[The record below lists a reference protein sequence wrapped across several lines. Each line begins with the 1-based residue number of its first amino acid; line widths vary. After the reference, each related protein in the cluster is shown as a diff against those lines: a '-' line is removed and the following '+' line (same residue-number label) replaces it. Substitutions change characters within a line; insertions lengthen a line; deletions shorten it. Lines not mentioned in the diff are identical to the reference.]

1 MLCLNSFIIKTN
13 EIILILRLLEAE
25 IVWLYA
31 YQSLSQVRI
40 LTFQKWLVDTS
51 VICIQNQS
59 NCAWCFTTFF
69 AVSINFLNI
78 SRYFCE
84 DGVSP
89 LWEKWFHCE
98 DLGTQLGP
106 IIKE

>member
-1 MLCLNSFIIKTN
+1 MGVYSRIKPKFFFSGNQQLLINSIVEIKN
-13 EIILILRLLEAE
+13 LIKNLLIFYCQKLSQILPDFKICTRLLHAG
-25 IVWLYA
+25 
-31 YQSLSQVRI
+31 
-40 LTFQKWLVDTS
+40 
-51 VICIQNQS
+51 
-59 NCAWCFTTFF
+59 FTCTLQLI
-69 AVSINFLNI
+69 AVSVDFLNI
-78 SRYFCE
+78 YRYFCE

>member
-1 MLCLNSFIIKTN
+1 MVIYYLSIVTRQMLII
-13 EIILILRLLEAE
+13 
-25 IVWLYA
+25 
-31 YQSLSQVRI
+31 
-40 LTFQKWLVDTS
+40 
-51 VICIQNQS
+51 
-59 NCAWCFTTFF
+59 
-69 AVSINFLNI
+69 
-78 SRYFCE
+78 RYFCE